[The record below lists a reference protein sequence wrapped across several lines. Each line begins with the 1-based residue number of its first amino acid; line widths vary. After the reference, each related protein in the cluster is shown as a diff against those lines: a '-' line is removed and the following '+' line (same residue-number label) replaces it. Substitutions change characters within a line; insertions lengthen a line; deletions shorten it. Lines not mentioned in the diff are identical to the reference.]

1 MYLVP
6 RPLSTGVFT
15 REDAKQE
22 SRAIK
27 SYTSP
32 AEHCV
37 NAIPPRDESANHEH
51 DAEAITGKLEKLRSI
66 FYIYFFQM
74 TLTDFKDY
82 IVLNATKVGVNGG
95 FLSRH
100 RNNRLHI

>member
-1 MYLVP
+1 MP
-6 RPLSTGVFT
+6 S
-15 REDAKQE
+15 
-22 SRAIK
+22 
-27 SYTSP
+27 
-32 AEHCV
+32 
-37 NAIPPRDESANHEH
+37 PPRDESANHEH
-51 DAEAITGKLEKLRSI
+51 DAEAIIGKLEKLRSI
-66 FYIYFFQM
+66 FYLFCFQM